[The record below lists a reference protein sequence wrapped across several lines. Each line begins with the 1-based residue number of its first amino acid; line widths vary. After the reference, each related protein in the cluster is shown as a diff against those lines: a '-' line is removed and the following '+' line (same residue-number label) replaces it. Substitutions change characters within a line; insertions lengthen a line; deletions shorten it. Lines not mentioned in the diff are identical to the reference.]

1 MAEYS
6 GITTI
11 KGVLASI
18 LLLYFIL
25 ATYASYTD
33 WLSYIK
39 IQATDIIDGVFTGNI
54 RI

>member
-6 GITTI
+6 GITTV
-11 KGVLASI
+11 KGIIASA

-25 ATYASYTD
+25 ATYASYTT

-39 IQATDIIDGVFTGNI
+39 IQAVDLVDGIFTGNI